1 MSCSSLIDIVYSPTE
16 RQFLFFYRIPLQERN
31 IVITT
36 ALPSYSHFT
45 YIACWVALQNT
56 GKTIRLHRMS
66 DTFYS
71 AHAFHESF
79 AQGRATGDLSVSAA
93 GFCFRNGTQSVTM
106 PLAGARLTLGGA
118 GDRIVFIAH
127 PDFPDWS
134 IYTSDQAILRD
145 PVLAAHP
152 ELTSA
157 LDAMRR
163 KRINNWAV
171 FAAIFAV
178 LIAIPVVLLLN
189 MGWFTSLAARQ
200 VPASW
205 EEQLGKTAFAQYQIQ
220 ADMIQD
226 PEAARLLAELT
237 DVLTKALPDSRYK
250 FHFYVARDPA
260 LNAFALPGGYIVIH
274 SELLLRADSAE
285 EVLGVLA
292 HEISHVTAQHGTR
305 NLIASAGLF
314 VTIQAVLGDASGLL
328 GTLASAAPFLLSQ
341 KYSRGF
347 ENEADA
353 QGFELLQR
361 ARIDGRG
368 MVSFFEKVKAEEEK
382 MRAKVREQ
390 VGEGAGA
397 VLTEMP
403 EFLATHPA
411 TDSRI
416 ERMREK
422 AAHQQGPYRDVNA
435 TFDALKIRI
444 REFATEHPAE
454 ETAK

>member
-1 MSCSSLIDIVYSPTE
+1 
-16 RQFLFFYRIPLQERN
+16 
-31 IVITT
+31 
-36 ALPSYSHFT
+36 
-45 YIACWVALQNT
+45 
-56 GKTIRLHRMS
+56 MS
-66 DTFYS
+66 DSFYPG
-71 AHAFHESF
+71 HAFHQGF
-79 AQGRATGDLSVSAA
+79 AQGRASGDLSVSAA
-93 GFCFRNGTQSVTM
+93 GFCFRNDAQSVTL

-118 GDRIVFIAH
+118 SDRIIFIAH

-134 IYTSDQAILRD
+134 LYTSDHAILRD
-145 PVLAAHP
+145 PVLVAHP
-152 ELTSA
+152 ELTVA

-163 KRINNWAV
+163 KRMHNRAV

-189 MGWFTSLAARQ
+189 MGWLTSIAARQ

-205 EEQLGKTAFAQYQIQ
+205 EEKLGKTAFGQYQVQ
-220 ADMIQD
+220 ADVIQD
-226 PEAARLLAELT
+226 PRTTKLLADLT
-237 DVLTKALPDSRYK
+237 DVLTQALPESRYQ
-250 FHFYVARDPA
+250 FHFYVVRDPA
-260 LNAFALPGGYIVIH
+260 LNAFALPGGYVVLN
-274 SELLLRADSAE
+274 SELLLRAESAE

-292 HEISHVTAQHGTR
+292 HEISHVTSQHGTR
-305 NLIASAGLF
+305 NLIASAGLYLT
-314 VTIQAVLGDASGLL
+314 VQAALGDASGLL
-328 GTLASAAPFLLSQ
+328 ATLAGAAPFLLSQ

-347 ENEADA
+347 ENEADS

-361 ARIDGRG
+361 AQIDGRG

-382 MRAKVREQ
+382 MRAKAREQ

-397 VLTEMP
+397 VLTEIP

-422 AAHQQGPYRDVNA
+422 VAHQHGPFRDLNA
-435 TFDALKIRI
+435 TFKALKTRI
-444 REFATEHPAE
+444 REFETEHPSQ